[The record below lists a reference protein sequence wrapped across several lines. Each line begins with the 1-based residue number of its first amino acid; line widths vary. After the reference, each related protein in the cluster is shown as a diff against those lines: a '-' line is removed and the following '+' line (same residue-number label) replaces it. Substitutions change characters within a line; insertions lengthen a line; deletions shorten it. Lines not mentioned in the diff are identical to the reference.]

1 MYDRGRE
8 LITPSIS
15 TTYCGEQFIE
25 GEVCSFHHLT
35 QAALGWFD
43 HSFENTIPAE
53 CTFNIENPWLA
64 RYSWTVSSLKTALRN
79 FTAALNIFPLSD
91 RNLRDRPCLAAN
103 HFRHCMNVMVDRLD
117 MMSKWMAQ
125 VNKQIHALL
134 LSLDDPFRTGDLRN
148 PCPYRWKLWFP
159 SSWILAEVVIVDQ
172 SNGAPSCFLQV
183 VHLCIIAQ
191 IRPQPLMTQY
201 LRWTSVRVSFTP
213 LWLTHWW
220 ASRTTRPVKGCF
232 LQFHE
237 GSMWLEDCVR
247 LPFGLD
253 IVHCS

>member
-1 MYDRGRE
+1 MYDRDRE

-35 QAALGWFD
+35 QAALGGFD

-53 CTFNIENPWLA
+53 CTFNVENPWLA
-64 RYSWTVSSLKTALRN
+64 RYSWTVSSLKTTLRN
-79 FTAALNIFPLSD
+79 FTVALNIFPLSD

-103 HFRHCMNVMVDRLD
+103 HLD
-117 MMSKWMAQ
+117 TMSKWTAQ

-134 LSLDDPFRTGDLRN
+134 LPLDNPFRTNRG
-148 PCPYRWKLWFP
+148 PAKSMYRWKLWFP
-159 SSWILAEVVIVDQ
+159 SSWILAEVVMVDQ
-172 SNGAPSCFLQV
+172 LNRAPSCFLQV
-183 VHLCIIAQ
+183 EHLCIIAQ
-191 IRPQPLMTQY
+191 ISPQPLTTQY

-232 LQFHE
+232 LRFHE

-253 IVHCS
+253 MFHCS